1 MSNGEKRTTKPTVA
15 AFFAQKKWRTLGQV
29 VREAEAKNAN
39 AWVQIHRSSHQDLVT
54 YESRGLVVAINGSG
68 SLHADHPQCQEAVA
82 LTEYVMGQGGV
93 ILNGGRNSGIMEA
106 SSRAAGEHAIGVI
119 FPELR
124 KEASAYG
131 AKAIVNS
138 PTPRIELLAVC
149 APIVVIFR
157 GGLGTLM
164 ALLRSI
170 VHLRNRPYHPEL
182 PPQTIFV
189 SNYWIGLLTTMQNLG
204 CLPREFLA
212 ELNFFDQAAQIT
224 KRLPAVP

>member
-1 MSNGEKRTTKPTVA
+1 MSNGEKRITKPAVA
-15 AFFAQKKWRTLGQV
+15 ALFAQKKWRTLGQV
-29 VREAEAKNAN
+29 VTEAEVKRAN
-39 AWVQIHRSSHQDLVT
+39 AWVRISRSSHQDLVT
-54 YESRGLVVAINGSG
+54 YESRGLVVSINGSG
-68 SLHADHPQCQEAVA
+68 SLPVGHPQCQEAVT
-82 LTEYVMGQGGV
+82 LTEYVIARGGI

-106 SSRAAGEHAIGVI
+106 SSRVAGAHGIGII
-119 FPELR
+119 FPELK
-124 KEASAYG
+124 KEANAYG
-131 AKAIVNS
+131 VKAIVSS

-164 ALLRSI
+164 ALLQSI
-170 VHLRNRPYHPEL
+170 VHLRNLPYHPEL

-212 ELNFFDQAAQIT
+212 ELHFFDQATQIC
-224 KRLPAVP
+224 KRLPTVS

>member
-1 MSNGEKRTTKPTVA
+1 MSNGEKRTTKPTA
-15 AFFAQKKWRTLGQV
+15 AALFAQKKWRTLGQV
-29 VREAEAKNAN
+29 VREAEVKNAN
-39 AWVQIHRSSHQDLVT
+39 AWVHIHRSSHPDLVT
-54 YESRGLVVAINGSG
+54 YESRGLVVSINGSG
-68 SLHADHPQCQEAVA
+68 SIPADHPQCQEAVA
-82 LTEYVMGQGGV
+82 LTQYIMEQGGI

-119 FPELR
+119 FPELK
-124 KEASAYG
+124 KEESAYG
-131 AKAIVNS
+131 VKAIVSS

-149 APIVVIFR
+149 APVVVIFR

-170 VHLRNRPYHPEL
+170 VHMRNRPYHPEL

-212 ELNFFDQAAQIT
+212 ELKFFDQATHIYQ
-224 KRLPAVP
+224 RLPTVS